1 MKIKMNDKEYELHE
15 SISIYDFL
23 SSNNQNPTKVVVE
36 YNGTVPKRA
45 DWTGI
50 YLQEGDNLIVLK
62 FVGGG

>member
-23 SSNNQNPTKVVVE
+23 SSNNQNPAKVVVE

-45 DWTGI
+45 DWAGI
-50 YLQEGDNLIVLK
+50 FLKEGDNLIVLK